1 MWEEK
6 SICAYIAI
14 RSKCGFNN
22 MKKISD
28 MTRAYEM
35 IEKLKAGREMGSGRL
50 IKLTIKFYALHL
62 VNYKSITDFSGQLQ

>member
-1 MWEEK
+1 VWEEK

-14 RSKCGFNN
+14 RSKYGFNN

-50 IKLTIKFYALHL
+50 IKLTIKFYALYL
-62 VNYKSITDFSGQLQ
+62 ADCESG

>member
-6 SICAYIAI
+6 SIRAYMAI

-50 IKLTIKFYALHL
+50 IKLTIKFYALYL
-62 VNYKSITDFSGQLQ
+62 ADCESG